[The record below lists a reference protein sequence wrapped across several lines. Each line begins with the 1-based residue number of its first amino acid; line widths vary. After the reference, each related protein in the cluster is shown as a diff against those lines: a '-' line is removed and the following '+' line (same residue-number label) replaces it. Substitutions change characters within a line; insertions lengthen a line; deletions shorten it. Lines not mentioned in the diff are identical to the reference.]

1 MKTVDTF
8 HHLYLLIMLSVSINY
23 FNKLLKAFCMFTLM
37 EYFSFKKMY
46 NSVTSSE
53 TAQYNL
59 LVQ

>member
-1 MKTVDTF
+1 
-8 HHLYLLIMLSVSINY
+8 
-23 FNKLLKAFCMFTLM
+23 MFTLM